1 MNVMPFGTIPD
12 RKARNSQRIKRWDVA
27 GKMIKVCLVSVWIL
41 KLLICVLFI
50 FACAFSGAIVLT
62 PIPLFLGLNV
72 FTAPPFGVRSDD
84 GANDAK

>member
-27 GKMIKVCLVSVWIL
+27 GKMMKVCLVSVWFL

-50 FACAFSGAIVLT
+50 AGCILSGAVILV
-62 PIPLFLGLNV
+62 PIPVVLGLSV

-84 GANDAK
+84 GVNDAK